1 MSSKRHEEYEAFKQ
15 QTLAAMKADEQDG
28 APKRVN
34 LSDFQAE
41 KLTRFFQ
48 VWFDSDHDGLIT
60 RKDFDVLNERI
71 LKYTGWKAGSAHI
84 RVLSALH
91 NSFWTCLLESAHKT
105 DYFHEKVS
113 VDLNTWLDL
122 WGSMVDGAM
131 SMRNFPYWVQLLPAV
146 MFLII
151 DRNEDGLID
160 KNELRRFYHELL
172 GGDASKVD
180 SFADLA
186 FKRMT
191 ANGDFELTNELY
203 AMVFANFI
211 LGRNKVGP
219 GQYVLGMMKGVG
231 EEEPIR
237 LLLPTEEEEPE
248 GRAKQKRRAHF
259 LIQQVARA
267 SYDD

>member
-1 MSSKRHEEYEAFKQ
+1 MPSKHHAEYNAFHQ
-15 QTLAAMKADEQDG
+15 ETLKAMKADDKDSV
-28 APKRVN
+28 PKRTH
-34 LSDFQAE
+34 LSDFQVE

-48 VWFDSDHDGLIT
+48 VWFDADHDGQIT

-71 LKYTGWKAGSAHI
+71 LKYTGWKSGAGHI

-105 DYFHEKVS
+105 DYYHEKVS
-113 VDLNTWLDL
+113 VDLNAWLDL

-160 KNELRRFYHELL
+160 KNELKRFYHELL
-172 GGDASKVD
+172 GGDASKVG

-186 FKRMT
+186 FARMT
-191 ANGDFELTNELY
+191 ANGDFELTNDLY
-203 AMVFANFI
+203 SMVFANFV

-231 EEEPIR
+231 VEEPIR